1 MASAPEIAVAVI
13 GVDSV
18 AEICDGAQIIQKED
32 ISLNDLTIQ
41 AESTNK
47 ETMTAKAGSAGGF
60 SATPV
65 VALTISAVT
74 NEALLG
80 KTGGAEVL
88 KALNGSVEAKS
99 YIDRQLAA
107 NASAAG
113 GSVGLGGSFAIT
125 VLNDTTRAESR
136 KSFKGSSL
144 KVSTQ
149 GRSNLRSTSRAGANG
164 AAPSDAP
171 VAGSG
176 STGSGGTSSGGSGSG
191 SGSGSSGSGSGS
203 GSGSPPAS
211 GTSDAQANRAIGGAS
226 NLANTGNRGLSGNQ
240 VQTMSRNRS
249 NATTDDGKNIQIAAG
264 FNLNIQKNI
273 NESVID
279 GEVTV
284 ELDDRLEITAYNDT
298 DASVIA
304 NASAVSSQVGVGVAV
319 AINIVDFVNRAVIGQ
334 ASITADSIHLV
345 AEMYDDGSYNQM
357 LAAEAAQEDKSIN
370 ILDFLVKKAIS
381 ESIEDAVANLDP
393 TSRSIVSGLGDF
405 VSDLTGAL
413 VGQFTQTLLT
423 NAGLEGFL
431 STDIET
437 KLLAFDDNFEQKL
450 SKAGIDILKNVFLTY
465 MLNRLTSLA
474 STTLGQV
481 TDKITGTV
489 TIPGAAKPST
499 SQVSGSTA
507 AGTGSAAAT
516 PSGSLQS
523 LLEKLSQTQKQTL
536 GDLKPLFL
544 QSLETFASDLFRDF
558 INVDQLKTFVLTG
571 LGQNIKAALLNA
583 LTSSGKA
590 ATDSLLGALSEWA
603 DAKVVPQRL
612 YPTHTFTTQ
621 AISGAGATSIGVAGS
636 LALAF
641 VDGTTEA
648 RIADAAD
655 TASGAKYPIVARR
668 NW

>member
-1 MASAPEIAVAVI
+1 
-13 GVDSV
+13 
-18 AEICDGAQIIQKED
+18 
-32 ISLNDLTIQ
+32 
-41 AESTNK
+41 
-47 ETMTAKAGSAGGF
+47 
-60 SATPV
+60 
-65 VALTISAVT
+65 
-74 NEALLG
+74 
-80 KTGGAEVL
+80 
-88 KALNGSVEAKS
+88 
-99 YIDRQLAA
+99 
-107 NASAAG
+107 
-113 GSVGLGGSFAIT
+113 
-125 VLNDTTRAESR
+125 
-136 KSFKGSSL
+136 
-144 KVSTQ
+144 
-149 GRSNLRSTSRAGANG
+149 
-164 AAPSDAP
+164 
-171 VAGSG
+171 
-176 STGSGGTSSGGSGSG
+176 
-191 SGSGSSGSGSGS
+191 
-203 GSGSPPAS
+203 
-211 GTSDAQANRAIGGAS
+211 
-226 NLANTGNRGLSGNQ
+226 
-240 VQTMSRNRS
+240 MSRNRS

-499 SQVSGSTA
+499 SQSSGTNVSGSAGSTA
-507 AGTGSAAAT
+507 AA
-516 PSGSLQS
+516 PSGSISFIIHNEQRITGTEIGGGKIVFPLLQNRGV
-523 LLEKLSQTQKQTL
+523 LL
-536 GDLKPLFL
+536 
-544 QSLETFASDLFRDF
+544 
-558 INVDQLKTFVLTG
+558 
-571 LGQNIKAALLNA
+571 
-583 LTSSGKA
+583 
-590 ATDSLLGALSEWA
+590 
-603 DAKVVPQRL
+603 
-612 YPTHTFTTQ
+612 
-621 AISGAGATSIGVAGS
+621 
-636 LALAF
+636 
-641 VDGTTEA
+641 
-648 RIADAAD
+648 
-655 TASGAKYPIVARR
+655 
-668 NW
+668 